1 MKEIYKALANFQQEI
16 GTLPKDASGYGYKY
30 TELSTIVEKALPLLK
45 KHGLGFTQPMSGTAV
60 KTILFHAESGESIES
75 SLDIPQG
82 VELKGMNEY
91 QALGSAITYL
101 RRYSLA
107 SILGIVTDEDTDAQG
122 EQTEKRAY
130 KPSTDD
136 KPTNTQLSISWLIL
150 YNDIFYSLI
159 SLFSSSVI
167 DRSTFFCHSRSFVS
181 FLLKASLFLALN

>member
-1 MKEIYKALANFQQEI
+1 MKEIYAALANFQQEI

-122 EQTEKRAY
+122 EQVKPEQNPARQATPEKEFMNQSHEKYADALQAV
-130 KPSTDD
+130 KDG
-136 KPTNTQLSISWLIL
+136 KTNVLQIEKKYNLSPEAKKELVNIQL
-150 YNDIFYSLI
+150 NPN
-159 SLFSSSVI
+159 
-167 DRSTFFCHSRSFVS
+167 
-181 FLLKASLFLALN
+181 K

>member
-1 MKEIYKALANFQQEI
+1 MKEIYAALANFQQEI

-122 EQTEKRAY
+122 EQTGKHAY
-130 KPSTDD
+130 KPSTGG
-136 KPTNTQLSISWLIL
+136 KATEKQLNLIRTLARQQGMPDEALEARIAMIETSQEASEAISK
-150 YNDIFYSLI
+150 
-159 SLFSSSVI
+159 
-167 DRSTFFCHSRSFVS
+167 
-181 FLLKASLFLALN
+181 LKGEN